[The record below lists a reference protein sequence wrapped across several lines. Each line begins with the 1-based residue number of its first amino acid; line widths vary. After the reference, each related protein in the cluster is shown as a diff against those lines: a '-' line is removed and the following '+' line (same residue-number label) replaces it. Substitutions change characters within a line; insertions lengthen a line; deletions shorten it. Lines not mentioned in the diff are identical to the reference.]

1 MKKITLMMSLLL
13 SLGSMTTSAQILSRT
28 GWKITTSG
36 ECDDSGTGH
45 ANAIID
51 GKNETFW
58 HSYWSGSTG
67 GQGDKTN
74 ELPQFFQVDLGSVQE
89 FNKIGY
95 MPRIGLH
102 NGYVKEYKVF
112 VSNNPFDSVGDGKT
126 AKSIVN
132 ALGDT
137 QVMKGTFDFSDNQS
151 NLKTATADKMLRGR
165 YVLFVATVTGGN
177 PANKYASCAEFYLSK
192 NTEIEAKNVICH
204 YKING
209 VEYTRQTVTNV
220 VDKSQITIPTV
231 PFLTNGEKTDVEDG
245 FDIACTESLP
255 FTAQKSFNANTAHW
269 YAMTMRGNE
278 GNYLLSAKGGDAV
291 GTTTV
296 DKANHPN
303 VLEDACQWAFVG
315 NLMDGF
321 KLYSKTNNIPVTL
334 SDKLK
339 LTEGEG
345 TAFKLR
351 ANNNDGFGLLEKGKE
366 SNGCINRH
374 ADDKIATWT
383 GFDDGSTIRL
393 QEPKSYVID
402 YAAPFINLN
411 DSAAPQG
418 AIGTNNYLTDA
429 ANKTAFTDAYNAA
442 IASTATEAEWIAL
455 GTENVKVAAANTETI
470 EVGKY
475 YRLYNTND
483 VRKWLC
489 VDNEDNSKMN
499 CNADAEK
506 AVASVVTFVNA
517 EPGRY
522 RMKIEGKT
530 FGKYVR
536 DNQAIAL
543 VGEDSGEKGSYIVNH
558 AGTQFTFFDRAS
570 NNAHSYLHCNR
581 HSLVGWE
588 ASAPS
593 KWYVVPATD
602 VEIAMTEANGKRYA
616 SAYLPFDVNEV
627 NGAQAYVGK
636 LNDTKKV
643 LNMTAVN
650 GVPANQGFV
659 LVGNQEK
666 ATLTIGEAATLP
678 IANNALTGS
687 NVKVTLNDDN
697 RADNLVF
704 GKSSEGIV
712 GFYKPATALTTI
724 AANKAFIAASSLTT
738 GAGAIAMNFGG
749 NTTGINN
756 AVVASENAP
765 IFDLS
770 GRRVVKAVKGGVYIQ
785 NGKKFVK

>member
-1 MKKITLMMSLLL
+1 MKKITFMMSLLL

-28 GWKITTSG
+28 GWKVTTSG

-45 ANAIID
+45 ASAIID

-58 HSYWSGSTG
+58 HSYWTGSTG

-74 ELPQFFQVDLGSVQE
+74 KLPQFFQVDLGSVQE

-112 VSNNPFDSVGDGKT
+112 VSDTPFDNVGDGKT
-126 AKSIVN
+126 AESIVN

-137 QVMKGTFDFSDNQS
+137 QKMKGTFDFSDNQS

-209 VEYTRQTVTNV
+209 VEYTSQTVTNV

-231 PFLTNGEKTDVEDG
+231 PFLTNGEKTEVEDG

-278 GNYLLSAKGGDAV
+278 DNYLLSAKGGDAV

-334 SDKLK
+334 SDQLH

-345 TAFKLR
+345 TTFKLR

-374 ADDKIATWT
+374 GENKIATWT

-402 YAAPFINLN
+402 YAAPFIDLD

-429 ANKTAFTDAYNAA
+429 ANKTALANAYNAA

-455 GTENVKVAAANTETI
+455 GAENVKVATANTETI

-543 VGEDSGEKGSYIVNH
+543 VGEDSGEKGSYIVSH
-558 AGTQFTFFDRAS
+558 VGTQFTFFDRAS
-570 NNAHSYLHCNR
+570 NNAHSYLHCNK

-593 KWYVVPATD
+593 KWYVVPAND
-602 VEIAMTEANGKRYA
+602 VEIAMTDVNGKRYA
-616 SAYLPFDVNEV
+616 SAYLPFDVKTV
-627 NGAQAYVGK
+627 NGAQAYVGE
-636 LNDTKKV
+636 LNNAKNV
-643 LNMTAVN
+643 LNMTAVSS
-650 GVPANQGFV
+650 VPANQGFV

-666 ATLTIGEAATLP
+666 ATLTIGNAKALP
-678 IANNALTGS
+678 VANALTGS
-687 NVKVTLNDDN
+687 NVKVTLNDEN

-704 GKSSEGIV
+704 GKSEGIV
-712 GFYKPATALTTI
+712 GFYKPAAALTTI
-724 AANKAFIAASSLTT
+724 AANKAFIAASSLTA

>member
-13 SLGSMTTSAQILSRT
+13 SLGSMTASAQILSRT

-58 HSYWSGSTG
+58 HSYWTGSTG

-74 ELPQFFQVDLGSVQE
+74 KLPQFFQVDLGSVQE

-102 NGYVKEYKVF
+102 NGFVKEYKVF
-112 VSNNPFDSVGDGKT
+112 VSDTPFESVGDGKT
-126 AKSIVN
+126 AESIVN
-132 ALGDT
+132 ALGET
-137 QVMKGTFDFSDNQS
+137 QKMKGTFDFSDNQS
-151 NLKTATADKMLRGR
+151 NLKTATADEMLRGR

-209 VEYTRQTVTNV
+209 VEYATQTVTNV

-255 FTAQKSFNANTAHW
+255 FTAQKNFDANTAHW
-269 YAMTMRGNE
+269 YAMTMRGNDD
-278 GNYLLSAKGGDAV
+278 NYLLSAKGGDAV

-296 DKANHPN
+296 NKANHPN

-315 NLMDGF
+315 NLIDGF
-321 KLYSKTNNIPVTL
+321 KLYSKTNKIPVTL

-374 ADDKIATWT
+374 GEDKIATWT
-383 GFDDGSTIRL
+383 SFDDGSTIRL

-402 YAAPFINLN
+402 YAAPFINID
-411 DSAAPQG
+411 DSTAPQG

-429 ANKTAFTDAYNAA
+429 ANKTAFTNAYNAA

-455 GTENVKVAAANTETI
+455 GAENEKVAAANTETI

-543 VGEDSGEKGSYIVNH
+543 VGEDSGEKGSYIVSH

-570 NNAHSYLHCNR
+570 NNAHSYLHCNK
-581 HSLVGWE
+581 HNVVGWE

-593 KWYVVPATD
+593 KWYVVPAND

-616 SAYLPFDVNEV
+616 SAYLPFDVKTV
-627 NGAQAYVGK
+627 NGAQAYVGE
-636 LNDTKKV
+636 LNDAKNV
-643 LNMTAVN
+643 LNMTSVN
-650 GVPANQGFV
+650 SVPANQGFV

-704 GKSSEGIV
+704 GKSSDNIV
-712 GFYKPATALTTI
+712 GFYKPAAALTTI

-738 GAGAIAMNFGG
+738 GAGAIAMNFGS

>member
-13 SLGSMTTSAQILSRT
+13 SLGSMTASAQILSRT

-58 HSYWSGSTG
+58 HSYWTGSTG

-74 ELPQFFQVDLGSVQE
+74 KLPQFFQVDLGSVQE

-95 MPRIGLH
+95 LPRIGLH

-112 VSNNPFDSVGDGKT
+112 VSDTPFESVGDGKT
-126 AKSIVN
+126 AESIVN

-137 QVMKGTFDFSDNQS
+137 QKMQGTFDFSDNQS
-151 NLKTATADKMLRGR
+151 NLKTATANKMLRGR

-209 VEYTRQTVTNV
+209 VEYATQTVTNV

-255 FTAQKSFNANTAHW
+255 FTAQKNFDANTAHW
-269 YAMTMRGNE
+269 YAMTMRGNDD
-278 GNYLLSAKGGDAV
+278 NYLLSAKGGDAV

-296 DKANHPN
+296 NKANHPN

-315 NLMDGF
+315 NLIDGF
-321 KLYSKTNNIPVTL
+321 KLYSKTNKIPVTL

-339 LTEGEG
+339 FTEGEG

-374 ADDKIATWT
+374 GEDKIATWT

-402 YAAPFINLN
+402 YAAPFINID
-411 DSAAPQG
+411 DSTAPQG

-429 ANKTAFTDAYNAA
+429 ANKTAFTNAYNAA

-455 GTENVKVAAANTETI
+455 GAENEKVAAANTETI

-543 VGEDSGEKGSYIVNH
+543 VGEDSGEKGSYIVSH

-570 NNAHSYLHCNR
+570 NNAHSYLHCNK
-581 HSLVGWE
+581 HNVVGWE

-602 VEIAMTEANGKRYA
+602 VEIAMTEANGKCYA
-616 SAYLPFDVNEV
+616 SAYLPFAVNEV
-627 NGAQAYVGK
+627 NGAQAYVGE
-636 LNDTKKV
+636 LNDAKNV
-643 LNMTAVN
+643 LNMTAVSS
-650 GVPANQGFV
+650 VPANQGFV
-659 LVGNQEK
+659 LVGDQEK

-687 NVKVTLNDDN
+687 NVKVALNDDN
-697 RADNLVF
+697 RAENLVF

-712 GFYKPATALTTI
+712 GFYKPAAALTTI
-724 AANKAFIAASSLTT
+724 AANKAFIAASSLTA

>member
-13 SLGSMTTSAQILSRT
+13 SLGSMTASAQILSRT

-58 HSYWSGSTG
+58 HSYWTGSTG

-74 ELPQFFQVDLGSVQE
+74 KLPQFFQVDLGSVQE

-102 NGYVKEYKVF
+102 NGFVKEYKVF
-112 VSNNPFDSVGDGKT
+112 VSDTPFESVGDGKT
-126 AKSIVN
+126 AESIVN
-132 ALGDT
+132 ALGET
-137 QVMKGTFDFSDNQS
+137 QKMKGTFDFSDNQS
-151 NLKTATADKMLRGR
+151 NLKTATADEMLRGR

-209 VEYTRQTVTNV
+209 VEYATQTVTNV

-255 FTAQKSFNANTAHW
+255 FTAQKNFDANTAHW
-269 YAMTMRGNE
+269 YAMTMRGNDD
-278 GNYLLSAKGGDAV
+278 NYLLSAKGGDAV

-296 DKANHPN
+296 NKANHPN

-315 NLMDGF
+315 NLIDGF
-321 KLYSKTNNIPVTL
+321 KLYSKTNKIPVTL

-374 ADDKIATWT
+374 GEDKIATWT

-402 YAAPFINLN
+402 YAAPFINID
-411 DSAAPQG
+411 DSTAPQG

-429 ANKTAFTDAYNAA
+429 ANKTAFTNAYNAA

-455 GTENVKVAAANTETI
+455 GAENEKVAAANTETI

-543 VGEDSGEKGSYIVNH
+543 VGEDSGEKGSYIVSH

-570 NNAHSYLHCNR
+570 NNAHSYLHCNK
-581 HSLVGWE
+581 HNVVGWE

-593 KWYVVPATD
+593 KWYVVPAND

-616 SAYLPFDVNEV
+616 SAYLPFDVKTV
-627 NGAQAYVGK
+627 NGAQAYVGE
-636 LNDTKKV
+636 LNDAKNV
-643 LNMTAVN
+643 LNMTSVN
-650 GVPANQGFV
+650 SVPANQGFV

-712 GFYKPATALTTI
+712 GFYKPAATLTTV
-724 AANKAFIAASSLTT
+724 AANKAFIAASSLTA

>member
-58 HSYWSGSTG
+58 HSYWTGSTG

-74 ELPQFFQVDLGSVQE
+74 KLPQFFQVDLGSVQE

-95 MPRIGLH
+95 LPRIGLH

-112 VSNNPFDSVGDGKT
+112 VSDTPFESVGDGKT
-126 AKSIVN
+126 AESIVN

-137 QVMKGTFDFSDNQS
+137 QKMKGTFDFSDNQS
-151 NLKTATADKMLRGR
+151 NLKTATANEMLRGR

-209 VEYTRQTVTNV
+209 VEYTSQTVTNV

-255 FTAQKSFNANTAHW
+255 FTAQKNFDANTAHW

-278 GNYLLSAKGGDAV
+278 DNYLLSAKGGDAV

-334 SDKLK
+334 SDQLH

-345 TAFKLR
+345 TTFKLR

-374 ADDKIATWT
+374 GENKIATWT

-402 YAAPFINLN
+402 YAAPFIDLD

-429 ANKTAFTDAYNAA
+429 ANKTALKNAYNAA
-442 IASTATEAEWIAL
+442 KASTATEAEWIAL
-455 GTENVKVAAANTETI
+455 GAENVKVATANTETI

-506 AVASVVTFVNA
+506 AVASVVTFVDA

-543 VGEDSGEKGSYIVNH
+543 VGEDSGEKGSYIVSH
-558 AGTQFTFFDRAS
+558 VGTQFTFFDRAS
-570 NNAHSYLHCNR
+570 NNAHSYLHCNK

-593 KWYVVPATD
+593 KWYVVPANN

-616 SAYLPFDVNEV
+616 SAYLPFDVKTV
-627 NGAQAYVGK
+627 NGAQAYVGE
-636 LNDTKKV
+636 LNDAKNV
-643 LNMTAVN
+643 LNMTSVN
-650 GVPANQGFV
+650 SIPANQGFV

-666 ATLTIGEAATLP
+666 ATLSIGNAEALP
-678 IANNALTGS
+678 VANALTGS
-687 NVKVTLNDDN
+687 NVKVTLNDEN

-704 GKSSEGIV
+704 GKSEGIV

-724 AANKAFIAASSLTT
+724 AANKAFIAASSLTA

>member
-13 SLGSMTTSAQILSRT
+13 SLGSMTASAQILSRT

-58 HSYWSGSTG
+58 HSYWTGSTG

-74 ELPQFFQVDLGSVQE
+74 KLPQFFQVDLGSVQE

-102 NGYVKEYKVF
+102 NGFVKEYKVF
-112 VSNNPFDSVGDGKT
+112 VSDTPFESVGDGKT
-126 AKSIVN
+126 AESIVN
-132 ALGDT
+132 ALGET
-137 QVMKGTFDFSDNQS
+137 QKMKGTFDFSDNQS
-151 NLKTATADKMLRGR
+151 NLKTATADEMLRGR

-209 VEYTRQTVTNV
+209 VEYATQTVTNV

-255 FTAQKSFNANTAHW
+255 FTAQKNFDANTAHW
-269 YAMTMRGNE
+269 YAMTMRGNDD
-278 GNYLLSAKGGDAV
+278 NYLLSAKGGDAV

-296 DKANHPN
+296 NKANHPN

-315 NLMDGF
+315 NLIDGF

-374 ADDKIATWT
+374 GEDKIATWT

-402 YAAPFINLN
+402 YAAPFINID
-411 DSAAPQG
+411 DSTAPQG

-429 ANKTAFTDAYNAA
+429 ANKTAFTNAYNAA

-455 GTENVKVAAANTETI
+455 GAENEKVAAANTETI

-543 VGEDSGEKGSYIVNH
+543 VGEDSGEKGSYIVSH

-570 NNAHSYLHCNR
+570 NNAHSYLHCNK
-581 HSLVGWE
+581 HNVVGWE

-593 KWYVVPATD
+593 KWYVVPAND

-616 SAYLPFDVNEV
+616 SAYLPFDVKTV
-627 NGAQAYVGK
+627 NGAQAYVGE
-636 LNDTKKV
+636 LNDTKNV
-643 LNMTAVN
+643 LNMTSVSS
-650 GVPANQGFV
+650 VPANQGFV

-666 ATLTIGEAATLP
+666 ATLTIGNAEALT
-678 IANNALTGS
+678 ITNALTGS
-687 NVKVTLNDDN
+687 NVKVALNNDN

-704 GKSSEGIV
+704 GKSSDNIV

>member
-13 SLGSMTTSAQILSRT
+13 SLGSMTASAQVLSRT

-58 HSYWSGSTG
+58 HSYWTGSTG

-74 ELPQFFQVDLGSVQE
+74 KLPQFFQVDLGSVQE

-102 NGYVKEYKVF
+102 NGFVKEYKVF
-112 VSNNPFDSVGDGKT
+112 VSDTPFESVGDGKT
-126 AKSIVN
+126 AESIVN
-132 ALGDT
+132 ALGET
-137 QVMKGTFDFSDNQS
+137 QKMKGTFDFSDNQS
-151 NLKTATADKMLRGR
+151 NLKTATADEMLRGR

-209 VEYTRQTVTNV
+209 VEYATQTVTNV

-255 FTAQKSFNANTAHW
+255 FTAQKNFDANTAHW
-269 YAMTMRGNE
+269 YAMTMRGNDD
-278 GNYLLSAKGGDAV
+278 NYLLSAKGGDAV

-296 DKANHPN
+296 NKANHPN

-315 NLMDGF
+315 NLIDGF
-321 KLYSKTNNIPVTL
+321 KLYSKTNKIPVTL

-374 ADDKIATWT
+374 GEDKIATWT

-402 YAAPFINLN
+402 YAAPFINID
-411 DSAAPQG
+411 DSTAPQG

-429 ANKTAFTDAYNAA
+429 ANKTAFTNAYNAA

-455 GTENVKVAAANTETI
+455 GAENEKVAAANTETI

-543 VGEDSGEKGSYIVNH
+543 VGEDSGEKGSYIVSH

-570 NNAHSYLHCNR
+570 NKAHSYLHCNK
-581 HSLVGWE
+581 HNVVGWE

-616 SAYLPFDVNEV
+616 SAYLPFDVKTV
-627 NGAQAYVGK
+627 NGAQAYVGE
-636 LNDTKKV
+636 LNDTKNV

-650 GVPANQGFV
+650 GVPANEGFV

-666 ATLTIGEAATLP
+666 ATLTIGNAEALT
-678 IANNALTGS
+678 ITNALTGS

-697 RADNLVF
+697 RADYLVF

-712 GFYKPATALTTI
+712 GFYKPAATLTTV